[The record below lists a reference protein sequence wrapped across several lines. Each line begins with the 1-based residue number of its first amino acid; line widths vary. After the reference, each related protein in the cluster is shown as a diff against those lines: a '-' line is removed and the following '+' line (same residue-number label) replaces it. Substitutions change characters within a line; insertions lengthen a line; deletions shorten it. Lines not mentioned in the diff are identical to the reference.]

1 MNLNLYNV
9 IQEPLIT
16 EKIAKET
23 DKHHKYA
30 FRVHPKASK
39 KDIKSAVEKI
49 FNVHVTKVNTVNS
62 DGKWRRVRFQPGKT
76 AAWKKAVVTVKAGEK
91 IDITA

>member
-1 MNLNLYNV
+1 MKLDMYNV

-16 EKIAKET
+16 EKITKET
-23 DKHHKYA
+23 EKLHKYA

-39 KDIKSAVEKI
+39 KDVKSAVEKI
-49 FNVHVTKVNTVNS
+49 FNVHVTKVNTINNS
-62 DGKWRRVRFQPGKT
+62 GKWRRVRYQPGKT
-76 AAWKKAVVTVKAGEK
+76 ASWKKAVVTVKAGEK

>member
-16 EKIAKET
+16 EKITKET
-23 DKHHKYA
+23 EKSHKYA
-30 FRVHPKASK
+30 FKVHPKASK
-39 KDIKSAVEKI
+39 RDVKAAIEKI
-49 FNVHVTKVNTVNS
+49 FNVTVTKVNTVNNS
-62 DGKWRRVRFQPGKT
+62 GKLRRVRYQPGRT
-76 AAWKKAVVTVKAGEK
+76 ADWKKAVVTVKAGQK